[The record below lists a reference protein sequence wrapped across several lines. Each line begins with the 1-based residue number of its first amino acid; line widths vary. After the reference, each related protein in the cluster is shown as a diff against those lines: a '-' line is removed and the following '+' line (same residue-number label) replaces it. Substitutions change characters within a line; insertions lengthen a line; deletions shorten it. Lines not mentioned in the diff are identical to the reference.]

1 MLQNDRYIRQI
12 ILPGFGIES
21 QDKLRAARV
30 LIVGMGGLGCPALQY
45 LVAAGVGTIG
55 IMDADKIST
64 SNLHRQVLFNAS
76 ETGQNKAA
84 VAMFKMQ
91 QQNPDVSLQS
101 YPVMLNKANAI
112 EIINAYDL
120 VIDATDNFPAKY
132 LINDVCVLLNK
143 PWVYGAVSG
152 YQGQV
157 TVFNLN
163 DKNTGGAAEISIGS
177 DNNSNEKSING
188 ALAIN
193 YRDLFPVAPKAG
205 EIATCEEAG
214 VIGVLPGMIGN
225 MQAAEAIKLITGI
238 GTTLYGRLFNY
249 DFLQSGSYEIKVA
262 RSENPPVINRAFFES
277 MDYNNNCS
285 LGVGDPEELDIE
297 EINVD
302 TFIQLKANPNVFV
315 LDVRERHEYPAINFS
330 DAQIPMSE
338 LQQVMA
344 GLPEKEIC
352 VICHQGIRSVY
363 AAQLIKLH
371 RNLIVYSLK
380 GGLTAYFKEV
390 NR

>member
-1 MLQNDRYIRQI
+1 MLKNDRYIRQI

-91 QQNPDVSLQS
+91 QQNPDVLLKS
-101 YPVMLNKANAI
+101 YPLMLNKENAI
-112 EIINAYDL
+112 EIINEYDL

-163 DKNTGGAAEISIGS
+163 NKSAVGMADNSIATE
-177 DNNSNEKSING
+177 NNSNEKLING
-188 ALAIN
+188 ELAIN
-193 YRDLFPVAPKAG
+193 YRNLFPVTPKPG

-249 DFLQSGSYEIKVA
+249 DFLQSGSYEIVIAK
-262 RSENPPVINRAFFES
+262 SENAPVISRTFFDS
-277 MDYNNNCS
+277 FDYSNNCS
-285 LGVGDPEELDIE
+285 LGEGDPEEQDIE

-302 TFIQLKANPNVFV
+302 AFLQLKENPNVFI
-315 LDVRERHEYPAINFS
+315 LDVREKHEYPAINFS

-338 LQQVMA
+338 LQQAMA

-352 VICHQGIRSVY
+352 IICHQGIRSVY

-371 RNLIVYSLK
+371 RNLTVYSLK
-380 GGLTAYFKEV
+380 GGLTAYFKV
-390 NR
+390 LNR